1 MTANFQN
8 NDVFTSGNITS
19 SGIITSISGV
29 FNSVYNDILS
39 FNTNN
44 GVVSLRGQ
52 VGWNNTEGTLDIA
65 LEDNVAVQVDE
76 HRLLRVRNTTGSQLY
91 KGQVVYASGVHANG
105 IITPN
110 LYVADGTIQEI
121 RFIGLMLADVAIN
134 NNGFVIDFGHINN
147 IDTRGNVLNNY
158 AVGDETWA
166 DGDILYAHPTVAG
179 KLTKVEPKHA
189 ISVAYILDAASNG
202 KIFVRPS
209 NFGDFGQ
216 LHDVNISGATN
227 GQFLQYNSSTDYWIP
242 SSSGSLT
249 NLTVSSGSPRISGE
263 NFTAY
268 GNAGISGLLTVS
280 GLNIGAPANT
290 GVIAGLSTTS
300 TVPALS
306 FQSVTANHTS
316 TTHTIFEFRKNIS
329 TRVLYIDGVG
339 STTIDSSNGNLV
351 VPSTGP
357 STGNGALIAHGM
369 RRATTTA
376 GMDFAWGESISSAS
390 EPGIDLFPIGG
401 THMVSGILFRL
412 SKNSTKSDVA
422 MIINGSGNVGIGTSA
437 PNAPLHVVG
446 NTNISG
452 VLTATSG
459 SISTLN
465 TVPTFTSPSALGSS
479 QGDWNP
485 GAGDVIRA
493 SASVSGVAISGVFLG
508 NEYTRVLINVGTTNN
523 LTLKHQASTATSGY
537 RIITPNG
544 GDYIVQ
550 PTGAATI
557 LYDIVDNRW
566 RVL

>member
-1 MTANFQN
+1 VITLANSQLLN
-8 NDVFTSGNITS
+8 SAQTNVAPVVLSGFY
-19 SGIITSISGV
+19 SISNCLYDKP
-29 FNSVYNDILS
+29 NSTLVALS
-39 FNTNN
+39 ATGGSTNSIDYFQYIN
-44 GVVSLRGQ
+44 A
-52 VGWNNTEGTLDIA
+52 D
-65 LEDNVAVQVDE
+65 
-76 HRLLRVRNTTGSQLY
+76 
-91 KGQVVYASGVHANG
+91 
-105 IITPN
+105 N
-110 LYVADGTIQEI
+110 LYV
-121 RFIGLMLADVAIN
+121 
-134 NNGFVIDFGHINN
+134 NGS
-147 IDTRGNVLNNY
+147 GNF
-158 AVGDETWA
+158 
-166 DGDILYAHPTVAG
+166 
-179 KLTKVEPKHA
+179 
-189 ISVAYILDAASNG
+189 S
-202 KIFVRPS
+202 
-209 NFGDFGQ
+209 Q
-216 LHDVNISGATN
+216 
-227 GQFLQYNSSTDYWIP
+227 
-242 SSSGSLT
+242 
-249 NLTVSSGSPRISGE
+249 NLLVGE

-268 GNAGISGLLTVS
+268 GNAGISGLLTASGLNVTTSANANILTAASGSSSPQQRRGEVFTVYGNAGVSGNLVASGITVASGNTSPIQRAGEVFTVFGSAGISGMLNASGITVYGTMGVSGLLTASGLTVFGGAGVSGLLTAS

-306 FQSVTANHTS
+306 FQSVTANHTNTS
-316 TTHTIFEFRKNIS
+316 HVIFDFRKNIS

-339 STTIDSSNGNLV
+339 NTTIDSSNGNLV

-369 RRATTTA
+369 RRSTTTA

-422 MIINGSGNVGIGTSA
+422 MIINGSGNVGIGTSD

-459 SISTLN
+459 SITTLN

-493 SASVSGVAISGVFLG
+493 SASVSGVAISGIFLG